1 VVLHFLGHKVTRPHT
16 ALQDARYT
24 ADLLSPIMRH
34 MAGQDLA
41 GLYRIESQVVPLMV
55 NSLKL
60 VYAPKISGSAA
71 ASSNK
76 E

>member
-1 VVLHFLGHKVTRPHT
+1 MVLHFLGHKVTRPHT

-41 GLYRIESQVVPLMV
+41 GLVKVESQVVPARI

-60 VYAPKISGSAA
+60 VTEPKGAGSAA
-71 ASSNK
+71 AS
-76 E
+76 EDEE